1 MMARMAHASS
11 TSPTPHPKVPARLHT
26 LVSMQAVPPPV
37 HTSEQL
43 LPLERLAW
51 ENFERLCLQRALERG
66 AIDTATDHAGGD
78 TTTGRMSTYDA
89 QVQGSLYGTRGQEQ
103 QGIDLYVRLPDS
115 PEGDRHGERVYLS
128 LQSRRIQS
136 LTPGRLEEAVSD
148 FLAGSWAAVSRIFV
162 YATSLSVVPRK
173 VADEVRR
180 QRARLNGVGITLE
193 VWDAECLSRWL
204 KKRPQIVH
212 DFFGRAWVEELFG
225 AEQSAALS
233 TRLDAE
239 QVAELREQLGAFYT
253 AFFSR
258 TDSGADSLH
267 YAQSRLDLRERYV
280 LPDVLPARRSG
291 RWSGTGGAA
300 DSASAQPRTSSTAWY
315 RKAQEGAYGYRSA
328 ERATL
333 LAPPADMEDD
343 RSQPAAADASG
354 SELTGEV
361 AGIRTAP
368 DIWLAGASRHLLVGN
383 PGSGKSSLLRFAL
396 LDLFADS
403 PVLPRWAERFGN
415 RLPLWF
421 PFHFFTRRLD
431 RYDGAEASL
440 TATLRA
446 WLDQY
451 DVGHLWPLVR
461 KALDD
466 DRLLLIID
474 GLDEWVNESTAR
486 QALTALETFL
496 DQRALPAVASTR
508 PYGLARLQPLR
519 TWQYATMAALS
530 ASQQREL
537 VGRWFTADDDVDAE
551 LPSRSATIEAKA
563 EAFVKE
569 LTGVRELRQLARVPL
584 FLVLLT
590 GMRLAGAPLP
600 QRRFEVYAGA
610 IDHLLREHP
619 AQRWAA
625 AGVTNSSS
633 ALHEGDVRQV
643 LAHVALTHQTR
654 GEVQA
659 VPEREALQDVV
670 AALRD
675 PHHLAL
681 DRAEAGRLA
690 RELVDIGE
698 GQLGVLVRHGPRDI
712 GFLHR
717 VLLEQLAAE
726 HAARQFSLD
735 DLRRLFAQRARDP
748 RWHEVLLAILW
759 QLRTEEVGLLT
770 GDLARQTTGPE
781 PAALAV
787 RELWAQAVFGGFR
800 LPELQAR
807 QYAAT
812 ITDVIESHPLV
823 PHRQRLLTACLIGLD
838 DPAVRPVVV
847 RCLSRWVLA
856 TQALPPAV
864 FHQLSKIMDDQQ
876 LPEPVWPLMVAAL
889 GTENVHTALAA
900 AVPLVARYGRSSRH
914 PRVVESLLTALHRA
928 ATADHMAV
936 IMLVLLL
943 GWPEDERVVAA
954 ASAGRRQR
962 VVGLRLVVLAAVLGV
977 LPGQD
982 GSRISSTGAQAEA
995 VTRDER
1001 RWLFS
1006 QLDTEDLTDDLWK
1019 PLLTEA
1025 IVAAARAHAGEAEQV
1040 RDTCLQIVSPQPRR
1054 EGDRGLAWK
1063 VLMQGFAQDAAVR
1076 DRVCAM
1082 LINDQNQI
1090 RFLGIEPLSRAYR
1103 GDTDVAAVVEE
1114 LLDRDPA
1121 TFHDTELHTLAAV
1134 DQGPRLRSALLAEVH
1149 TSGVPHWAADALA
1162 THWADDEEAQ
1172 DALRTLLHGEPGR
1185 ASLVSNSAVRVLGAE
1200 AAQERLCAL
1209 LASASDADGRFRR
1222 EIVIQALLESCQAR
1236 SLSTGPLAEQIAE
1249 VCLTAVEEPSDEHEA
1264 TAEASV
1270 IAVLPTTAA
1279 ARARAHRLLQ
1289 APCSP
1294 LAALLAGYGNDPDAL
1309 RPVLDRLRA
1318 TYPPLPASARL
1329 HLCTLLRDHPAD
1341 SALIRQL
1348 TLHWPEEPHHVVRSA
1363 ASAAFHTHL
1372 MRDHSHSALPEHEWQ
1387 TAQLV
1392 IRQQAVAG
1400 GYEKWAHR
1408 RAAWLGALLTNQLHL
1423 LDDLVEYRGGP
1434 ARLPLGEFL
1443 TADLDL
1449 LTLSEIADHWP
1460 ALRAHFGDSL
1470 PNRLTGNVLSHN
1482 SDTAWEYLALVADRH
1497 PQLAQELATAVMA
1510 NPGLLA
1516 HDSVLAW
1523 YAHNHHGDPQLLNVL
1538 LNNLDSRHHD
1548 SHDVAA
1554 LLLAEP
1560 TQVGLN
1566 PDTVRTALRGK
1577 LPRPGGYPPSSSNAF
1592 RALVAGFPDDPAVVD
1607 TWSAIQN
1614 QRSSKGKIE
1623 VDVSV
1628 YYPLACAAVQADE
1641 LVQQVAHDSE
1651 WITTRLT
1658 NAVDPPFAQA
1668 VIRRLERDLEARDH
1682 VEAALTHPD
1691 SPDTWAAQLGA
1702 LAASATP
1709 LHSDVLD
1716 NLQTRLHRQQALDLP
1731 DAVHD
1736 FTTATDLSVPVILL
1750 RILGLASGV

>member
-1 MMARMAHASS
+1 MPYA
-11 TSPTPHPKVPARLHT
+11 SPTNPPPHTKAPARLHT
-26 LVSMQAVPPPV
+26 LVSSQAVPPPV

-66 AIDTATDHAGGD
+66 AVEDSTDHAGGD
-78 TTTGRMSTYDA
+78 AATGSMSTHDA

-103 QGIDLYVRLPDS
+103 QGIDLHVRLPDNQD
-115 PEGDRHGERVYLS
+115 GDSHGERVYLS

-136 LTPGRLEEAVSD
+136 LTAGRLEEAVSD

-162 YATSLSVVPRK
+162 YATSLSAVPRK

-180 QRARLNGVGITLE
+180 QRARLKGAGINLE
-193 VWDAECLSRWL
+193 VWDSEYFSRWL

-225 AEQSAALS
+225 AEQSAAFR

-239 QVAELREQLGAFYT
+239 QVAELRQQLGAFYT
-253 AFFSR
+253 AFFAR
-258 TDSGADSLH
+258 TDSGAGTLH
-267 YAQSRLDLRERYV
+267 HAQGRLDLRERYV
-280 LPDVLPARRSG
+280 LPDVLPARPSGRRSG
-291 RWSGTGGAA
+291 PGGAV
-300 DSASAQPRTSSTAWY
+300 DSSSAQPSTSSTAWY

-333 LAPPADMEDD
+333 LAPHAGLEDD
-343 RSQPAAADASG
+343 RSQSAAVDASRPG
-354 SELTGEV
+354 LTGE
-361 AGIRTAP
+361 ATGIRTAP
-368 DIWLAGASRHLLVGN
+368 DVWLAGASRHLLVGN
-383 PGSGKSSLLRFAL
+383 PGSGKSTLLRFAL

-403 PVLPRWAERFGN
+403 PVLPRWAEQFGN

-431 RYDGAEASL
+431 RHDGAEASL
-440 TATLRA
+440 TATLHA

-451 DVGHLWPLVR
+451 DVGYLWPLVQ

-474 GLDEWVNESTAR
+474 GLDEWVNENTAR

-537 VGRWFTADDDVDAE
+537 VGRWFAASDDVGAE
-551 LPSRSATIEAKA
+551 ASSRSATSEAKA

-569 LTGVRELRQLARVPL
+569 LAGVRDLRQLARVPL

-600 QRRFEVYAGA
+600 KRRFEVYAGA
-610 IDHLLREHP
+610 IDHLLHEHP
-619 AQRWAA
+619 AQRGAA
-625 AGVTNSSS
+625 AGVTNNSSV
-633 ALHEGDVRQV
+633 LHEGDIRQV

-675 PHHLAL
+675 PRHLAL
-681 DRAEAGRLA
+681 GPAEAGRLA
-690 RELVDIGE
+690 RGLVDIVE

-726 HAARQFSLD
+726 HAAQQLSFD
-735 DLRRLFAQRARDP
+735 ELRRLFAQHARDA

-759 QLRTEEVGLLT
+759 QLRAEEVTLLL
-770 GDLARQTTGPE
+770 GDLARHTAGPE

-787 RELWAQAVFGGFR
+787 RELWAQAVFGGFG
-800 LPELQAR
+800 LPAPQAR
-807 QYAAT
+807 QHAAT
-812 ITDVIESHPLV
+812 ITDVIDSHPLV
-823 PHRQRLLTACLIGLD
+823 PHRQRLLTACLTGLD

-847 RCLSRWVLA
+847 HSLSRWVLA
-856 TQALPPAV
+856 AQPLTPAV
-864 FHQLSKIMDDQQ
+864 FHQLGKVVDDQQ
-876 LPEPVWPLMVAAL
+876 LSEAVWPLMVAAL
-889 GTENVHTALAA
+889 GTENVHTALTAA
-900 AVPLVARYGRSSRH
+900 FPLATRYGGSPEH
-914 PRVVESLLTALHRA
+914 PLVVESLLTALHRA

-936 IMLVLLL
+936 IMLALLL

-954 ASAGRRQR
+954 AAAARRQR

-982 GSRISSTGAQAEA
+982 GTRNSTTGARAEA

-1001 RWLFS
+1001 AWLIS
-1006 QLDTEDLTDDLWK
+1006 QLDGEDLTDDLWK
-1019 PLLTEA
+1019 PLLAEA
-1025 IVAAARAHAGEAEQV
+1025 IVAAAHTHAGEAEQV
-1040 RDTCLQIVSPQPRR
+1040 RDVCLQIISAQPRR
-1054 EGDRGLAWK
+1054 DGDRGLAWS

-1103 GDTDVAAVVEE
+1103 TDTDVAAAVEE

-1121 TFHDTELHTLAAV
+1121 TFHDTELHALAAV
-1134 DQGPRLRSALLAEVH
+1134 SQGPRLRSALLAEVH

-1162 THWADDEEAQ
+1162 THWADDKEVQ

-1185 ASLVSNSAVRVLGAE
+1185 ASLVSNAAVRVLGAE
-1200 AAQERLCAL
+1200 AAQERLSAL

-1236 SLSTGPLAEQIAE
+1236 SLTAGPVAEQIAQ
-1249 VCLTAVEEPSDEHEA
+1249 VSLTAVEAPYDEHEA

-1279 ARARAHRLLQ
+1279 ARARTQRLLQ
-1289 APCSP
+1289 KPCSP

-1309 RPVLDRLRA
+1309 QPVLDRLRGA
-1318 TYPPLPASARL
+1318 HPALPTSARL
-1329 HLCTLLRDHPAD
+1329 HLCTLLRDLPAD
-1341 SALIRQL
+1341 SALVRQL
-1348 TLHWPEEPHHVVRSA
+1348 TVHWPEEPHHVVRSA

-1372 MRDHSHSALPEHEWQ
+1372 LRDHTRSALPEQEWQ

-1408 RAAWLGALLTNQLHL
+1408 RAAWLGAMLTDQLHL

-1434 ARLPLGEFL
+1434 ARLPLGEIL

-1460 ALRAHFGDSL
+1460 ALRAHFGDTL
-1470 PNRLTGNVLSHN
+1470 PTRLTGDVLSQDPN
-1482 SDTAWEYLALVADRH
+1482 TAWEYLALVADRH
-1497 PQLAQELATAVMA
+1497 PQLAQELATAVA
-1510 NPGLLA
+1510 TDPGLLA

-1538 LNNLDSRHHD
+1538 LNNLDSHHHGR
-1548 SHDVAA
+1548 HDVAA

-1560 TQVGLN
+1560 TLLGLDA
-1566 PDTVRTALRGK
+1566 DTVRTALRGK
-1577 LPRPGGYPPSSSNAF
+1577 LPRLGGYPPSSSNAF
-1592 RALVAGFPDDPAVVD
+1592 RALIAGFPDDPAVVD
-1607 TWSAIQN
+1607 TWSATQN
-1614 QRSSKGKIE
+1614 QRSREGQIE
-1623 VDVSV
+1623 VDVAI
-1628 YYPLACAAVQADE
+1628 YYPLACAAVSADE

-1651 WITTRLT
+1651 WITTHLT
-1658 NAVDPPFAQA
+1658 DAVDPPFAQA
-1668 VIRRLERDLEARDH
+1668 VIRRLERDLEARNH
-1682 VEAALTHPD
+1682 VEVALIHPD

-1716 NLQTRLHRQQALDLP
+1716 NLQTRLHRQQTVGLP
-1731 DAVHD
+1731 DVVHD
-1736 FTTATDLSVPVILL
+1736 FTTATDLPVPVILL
-1750 RILGLASGV
+1750 RILGSPALGAGS